1 MAEFLTTRNVSS
13 SIIDII
19 RQADQE
25 ICLVCP
31 YIRFADQVAERLSDA
46 DRDGKDILV
55 VYGKEDLRDDTR
67 GVLSGLQN
75 LHLFYSENLHA
86 KCYFNEHELVLTSMN
101 LYAFS
106 EMNNREMGIRAG
118 ADEAIYD
125 DALDEVKSI
134 VQNAKKQSL
143 REQAPKKSSGLDLK
157 EMFGLDGASDD
168 TFISELPDGE
178 SEKGFC
184 IRCGDRIPHNP
195 GRPFCKGCFK
205 AWNRWENEDYEEE

>member
-67 GVLSGLQN
+67 RVLSGLQTTPSFPN
-75 LHLFYSENLHA
+75 FPAA
-86 KCYFNEHELVLTSMN
+86 KARRGS
-101 LYAFS
+101 
-106 EMNNREMGIRAG
+106 
-118 ADEAIYD
+118 
-125 DALDEVKSI
+125 
-134 VQNAKKQSL
+134 
-143 REQAPKKSSGLDLK
+143 
-157 EMFGLDGASDD
+157 ASDVA
-168 TFISELPDGE
+168 T
-178 SEKGFC
+178 GF
-184 IRCGDRIPHNP
+184 PTTQT
-195 GRPFCKGCFK
+195 GRSVRAASKRGIAGKTKTTRRNAATPAGSPT
-205 AWNRWENEDYEEE
+205 RRP